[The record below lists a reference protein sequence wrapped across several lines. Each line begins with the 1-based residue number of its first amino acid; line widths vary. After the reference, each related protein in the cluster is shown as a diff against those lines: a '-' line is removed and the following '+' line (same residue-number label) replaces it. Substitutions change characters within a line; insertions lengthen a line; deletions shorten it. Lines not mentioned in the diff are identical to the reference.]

1 MNLDLT
7 NKTALVCGASQGL
20 GLACATEL
28 ALLGANVIAASRNE
42 EKLDAAVKQL
52 DTTKGQRH
60 TYLVIDLS
68 EPDAVKQ
75 SVSSFL
81 ANGNIIHVLIN
92 NAGGPP
98 AGPMIE
104 TDAAEMENA
113 FRTHVISSHLLAQ
126 LVVPGMKIAGF
137 GRIVNIVS
145 TSVKQPI
152 NGLGISNLVRAAV
165 ANWAKTL
172 ANEISSFG
180 ITINNVLPGFTNT
193 DRLNYLFSKQA
204 SERGLTTQDISEMTV
219 SLIPAKRVGEPEE
232 LGAAVAFLCSPAAAY
247 INGVNLPVDG
257 GRTGSL

>member
-28 ALLGANVIAASRNE
+28 ALLGANVIVASRSDD
-42 EKLDAAVKQL
+42 KLRSVVKQL
-52 DTTKGQRH
+52 DTAKNQKH
-60 TYLVIDLS
+60 QFLVLDLAVP
-68 EPDAVKQ
+68 EAVKQ
-75 SVSSFL
+75 AVQSSL
-81 ANGNIIHVLIN
+81 IKGSPIHILVN

-98 AGPMIE
+98 SGPMID
-104 TDAAEMENA
+104 TDSAEMEKA

-126 LVVPGMKIAGF
+126 LVVPGMIKSGF
-137 GRIVNIVS
+137 GRIINIVS

-172 ANEISSFG
+172 ANEMAGFG
-180 ITINNVLPGFTNT
+180 ITVNNVLPGYTNT

-204 SERGLTTQDISEMTV
+204 SDQGLTKNDILERTIAA
-219 SLIPAKRVGEPEE
+219 IPAKRVGEPSEF
-232 LGAAVAFLCSPAAAY
+232 GAAVAFLCSPAAAY
-247 INGVNLPVDG
+247 INGINLPVDG

>member
-28 ALLGANVIAASRNE
+28 ALMGATVIAASRNE
-42 EKLDAAVKQL
+42 SKLQSAIKSLDASRRQQHGFLVLDLSNPEEVKQ
-52 DTTKGQRH
+52 TVT
-60 TYLVIDLS
+60 
-68 EPDAVKQ
+68 
-75 SVSSFL
+75 SFL
-81 ANGNIIHVLIN
+81 AKGNNIDILIN

-98 AGPMIE
+98 SAPMIE
-104 TDAAEMENA
+104 TDAAEIEKA
-113 FRTHVISSHLLAQ
+113 FRTHVISSHILAQ
-126 LVVPGMKIAGF
+126 LAVPGMKAVGF

-180 ITINNVLPGFTNT
+180 ITVNNVLPGYTNT
-193 DRLNYLFSKQA
+193 DRLDYLFTKQA
-204 SERGLTTQDISEMTV
+204 AEQGASKEDVYKRMTA
-219 SLIPAKRVGEPEE
+219 LIPAGRLGEPAEF
-232 LGAAVAFLCSPAAAY
+232 GAAVAFLCSPAAAY
-247 INGVNLPVDG
+247 INGINLPVDG

>member
-20 GLACATEL
+20 GLATAKEL
-28 ALLGANVIAASRNE
+28 AMLGANVIVSSRNE
-42 EKLDAAVKQL
+42 EKLRSITTQL
-52 DTTKGQRH
+52 DTGKGQKH
-60 TYLVIDLS
+60 TYLPLDLS
-68 EPDAVKQ
+68 QPEAVKDT
-75 SVSSFL
+75 VGAFL
-81 ANGNIIHVLIN
+81 ARGNVIHILIN

-98 AGPMIE
+98 SGPMID
-104 TDAAEMENA
+104 TDAAEIEKA
-113 FRTHVISSHLLAQ
+113 FRTHVISRHLLAQ
-126 LVVPGMKIAGF
+126 LVVPGMRSEGY

-172 ANEISSFG
+172 ANEISSYG

-193 DRLNYLFSKQA
+193 DRINYLFDKQA
-204 SERGLTTQDISEMTV
+204 SDQGTSKEDIMKKTV
-219 SLIPAKRVGEPEE
+219 EAIPAKRIGEPSEF
-232 LGAAVAFLCSPAAAY
+232 GAAVAFLCSPAAAY
-247 INGVNLPVDG
+247 INGINLPVDG